1 MNTLIRAGAFGA
13 LGFAAFRA
21 IRVLRNQHARA
32 RTVADV
38 TAVSAW
44 EGEGGNLAPTG
55 SAPRTAGSLSEKGE
69 AVTTTNPLKDAP

>member
-1 MNTLIRAGAFGA
+1 MNTLIRASAFAA

-21 IRVLRNQHARA
+21 VRFLLDSDRGR
-32 RTVADV
+32 RLADAK
-38 TAVSAW
+38 AVSAW

-69 AVTTTNPLKDAP
+69 AVTTTNPLKDAR

>member
-1 MNTLIRAGAFGA
+1 MNTLIRASALAA

-21 IRVLRNQHARA
+21 IRFLLDSGSAR
-32 RTVADV
+32 RFADV

-55 SAPRTAGSLSEKGE
+55 YTPQTEGSLSEAGE
-69 AVTTTNPLKDAP
+69 GATPVKPIEDAR